1 VGANKK
7 NLAMELGGKYVYRR
21 DEQLADNLENRQ
33 ITVSLDV
40 VVGEYFNLAF
50 KNLCIE
56 EKEGM

>member
-1 VGANKK
+1 
-7 NLAMELGGKYVYRR
+7 MELGGKYVYRR